1 MKKCIKTKRNII
13 KQINKGIFNNISFLL
28 SIMIRKDI
36 KEFLNTLP
44 KDITLVAATKYGDVD
59 DLKKLYSNGVFN
71 FGENRVDAF
80 LNKYEALKDLNIKWH
95 FIGHLQRNKAHLVLD
110 KIDYLHSL
118 DSLELVKT
126 INKYRLSPLNCFVE
140 VSINLEE
147 NKNGVPYYEVKEF
160 IKECLKYPNVNIV
173 GLMMMAV
180 ASSSEESLHNQF
192 RQLKELKDN
201 LEKELNISLPYLSM
215 GMSDDYKV
223 AIEEGATH
231 IRLGRVLFNRQ
242 EQEIMALKDEWKST
256 GKNTGKAFANFGKA
270 LGKTMK
276 SIFSDDENMIES
288 NGHTEV
294 SNAWRDTGKAFGSA
308 GKSFGKAV
316 GDTFTGCDEEPKEK
330 PEDKAEEKPK
340 EQPKEENTES
350 DVPLIEQKEEN

>member
-1 MKKCIKTKRNII
+1 
-13 KQINKGIFNNISFLL
+13 
-28 SIMIRKDI
+28 MIRKDI

-44 KDITLVAATKYGDVD
+44 KDITLVAATKYGDIN
-59 DLKKLYSNGVFN
+59 DLKELYSNGVFN

-80 LNKYEALKDLNIKWH
+80 LNKYEALKDLDIKWH

-147 NKNGVPYYEVKEF
+147 NKNGVPYYEVKDF

-180 ASSSEESLHNQF
+180 ANSSEESLHNQF
-192 RQLKELKDN
+192 RKLKELKDD

-215 GMSDDYKV
+215 GMSDDYKI

-231 IRLGRVLFNRQ
+231 IRLGRVLFNQDRNK
-242 EQEIMALKDEWKST
+242 ILW
-256 GKNTGKAFANFGKA
+256 
-270 LGKTMK
+270 
-276 SIFSDDENMIES
+276 
-288 NGHTEV
+288 H
-294 SNAWRDTGKAFGSA
+294 
-308 GKSFGKAV
+308 
-316 GDTFTGCDEEPKEK
+316 
-330 PEDKAEEKPK
+330 
-340 EQPKEENTES
+340 
-350 DVPLIEQKEEN
+350 

>member
-1 MKKCIKTKRNII
+1 
-13 KQINKGIFNNISFLL
+13 
-28 SIMIRKDI
+28 MIRKDI

-59 DLKKLYSNGVFN
+59 DLKELYSNGVFN

-80 LNKYEALKDLNIKWH
+80 LVKYEALKDLNIKWH
-95 FIGHLQRNKAHLVLD
+95 FIGHLQHNKAHLVLD

-147 NKNGVPYYEVKEF
+147 NKNGVPYYEVKDF
-160 IKECLKYPNVNIV
+160 IKECLKYPKVNIL

-180 ASSSEESLHNQF
+180 ANSSEESLHNQF
-192 RQLKELKDN
+192 RKLKELKDD

-223 AIEEGATH
+223 AIAEGATH
-231 IRLGRVLFNRQ
+231 IRLGRVLFN
-242 EQEIMALKDEWKST
+242 KDR
-256 GKNTGKAFANFGKA
+256 N
-270 LGKTMK
+270 
-276 SIFSDDENMIES
+276 
-288 NGHTEV
+288 
-294 SNAWRDTGKAFGSA
+294 
-308 GKSFGKAV
+308 
-316 GDTFTGCDEEPKEK
+316 
-330 PEDKAEEKPK
+330 
-340 EQPKEENTES
+340 
-350 DVPLIEQKEEN
+350 